1 MRLDLNDK
9 VFPDKTVAELIY
21 DLLTTDPGFAAKV
34 EEHSDDDG
42 LMEVSIVSEIEVK
55 VSMELIK
62 RVVALKKLA
71 QIIVSTNEARTV
83 VEKAMSMDKA
93 T

>member
-42 LMEVSIVSEIEVK
+42 LVGINVVSEIEV
-55 VSMELIK
+55 SMELVK

-71 QIIVSTNEARTV
+71 QIIVSTNEARAV
-83 VEKAMSMDKA
+83 VKKAMTADKA